1 MAFVLL
7 FLFLVSFV
15 LLVFTFIYPFGL
27 VSLIVQLFIVGV
39 ALTIVYFRYKKQ
51 KGYVFLAL
59 LTFFHF
65 LVLIAMAFI
74 FLTIA
79 LPQREE
85 SDFKDIGSGIQKLWK
100 SKNGSLPAE
109 KLIPDAERGV
119 LPPLDQEG
127 GSKLQDDGKD
137 GMPGDVR
144 DSVKDPF

>member
-1 MAFVLL
+1 VAFVLL

-15 LLVFTFIYPFGL
+15 LLIFTFIYPFGL

-100 SKNGSLPAE
+100 SKNGSPSAE
-109 KLIPDAERGV
+109 ELIPDAEKKQ
-119 LPPLDQEG
+119 LPPLNPDRESKPQD
-127 GSKLQDDGKD
+127 GSKDGQQGD
-137 GMPGDVR
+137 GR